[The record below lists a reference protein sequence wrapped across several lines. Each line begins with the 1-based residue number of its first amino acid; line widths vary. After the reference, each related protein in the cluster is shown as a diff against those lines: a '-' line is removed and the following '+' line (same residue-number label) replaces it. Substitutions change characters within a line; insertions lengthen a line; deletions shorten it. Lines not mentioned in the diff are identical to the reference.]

1 MKTKFLAILATVLIF
16 TSCSS
21 DDEANNLTNSDLIVG
36 EWTIYKYTNPF
47 GTFESDL
54 NCGFNFVE
62 FKSNNT
68 YNSIDYYE
76 NSCEVFEVWDGTWEI
91 NANALIIDKNTDDP
105 SVATIQSI
113 TNTQMILSYP
123 QSNETIYYKR

>member
-1 MKTKFLAILATVLIF
+1 MKTTIYTLLAFLLLF
-16 TSCSS
+16 SCSS
-21 DDEANNLTNSDLIVG
+21 DDESTPSNNIVG

-76 NSCEVFEVWDGTWEI
+76 NSCEVFEIWDGTWEI
-91 NANALIIDKNTDDP
+91 NANALTFNKNTDDP

-123 QSNETIYYKR
+123 ESNETIYYKR